1 MIKNSYSGKSL
12 GGFRMKKK
20 VIALADNSYTIRRI
34 VELSFSEI
42 ENIEVHSFENGSG
55 LKEKLLQLEPD
66 VVIVD
71 IKLPEISGYDICR
84 FINETPPLSRS
95 RVFLM
100 KGSFEAVD
108 NEMIK
113 NLKYEDIV
121 TKPFDSN
128 ALVNSVMKILNQ
140 GEKKI
145 TGEFADEEPSSFP
158 EDLIEIES
166 DSPGTEGIS
175 FSDIRLDL
183 GVPAP
188 VGNTAPQ
195 NQVLER
201 DEILPSEEITQ
212 GTQPSKDNLLAPENE
227 EIIQNPFNE
236 EPLSADVKLPPGE
249 LIDSLVPKSKNGP
262 DVQNPPAESVISD
275 ISDEF
280 HERFQK
286 VVNEDTS
293 ETLIKSSLGATR
305 MADSEDLKFPIDQ
318 EDEIFAAEGKK
329 VGDILTKIDADAP
342 VKTMFSEKDEIFDFG
357 FANQKQNKD
366 KGSEVLSEKIFD
378 EELFVQKIRPEV
390 ISPEAE
396 LGKLSQT
403 PQKEIK
409 IEPQIEGGLSL
420 KEKVDL
426 TGKLEDKLTFTIKE
440 LLWEIVPSLAEK
452 IIKEEI
458 DKIKSEANG
467 TGF

>member
-1 MIKNSYSGKSL
+1 
-12 GGFRMKKK
+12 MKKK

-55 LKEKLLQLEPD
+55 LKEKLLKLEPD

-84 FINETPPLSRS
+84 FMNETPILSRS

-100 KGSFEAVD
+100 KGRFEAVD

-128 ALVNSVMKILNQ
+128 ALVKSVMKTFDQ
-140 GEKKI
+140 EEEKM

-158 EDLIEIES
+158 EDIIEIEP
-166 DSPGTEGIS
+166 DSPVGESIN

-183 GVPAP
+183 DDPLPARNA
-188 VGNTAPQ
+188 VHR
-195 NQVLER
+195 NQALEK

-212 GTQPSKDNLLAPENE
+212 GTQPAKDILRAPENE
-227 EIIQNPFNE
+227 ETIQNPFNE
-236 EPLSADVKLPPGE
+236 EPLLEDIKLSTDELSASMAPKSGNGPILQNLPGE
-249 LIDSLVPKSKNGP
+249 
-262 DVQNPPAESVISD
+262 SVTSD
-275 ISDEF
+275 ISDKF
-280 HERFQK
+280 HERFQE

-293 ETLIKSSLGATR
+293 ETLLKSSLEATR
-305 MADSEDLKFPIDQ
+305 MTDKEDLKFPIDR
-318 EDEIFAAEGKK
+318 EDELFAAEEIKLDAK
-329 VGDILTKIDADAP
+329 LTKKDVAAP
-342 VKTMFSEKDEIFDFG
+342 VPTMFSEKDEMFDFV
-357 FANQKQNKD
+357 AVNQKQNKD
-366 KGSEVLSEKIFD
+366 KGPETRLEKIFD
-378 EELFVQKIRPEV
+378 KELFVQKIRPEV

-396 LGKLSQT
+396 LEKLSKT
-403 PQKEIK
+403 PQKEIA
-409 IEPQIEGGLSL
+409 IEPKIDEGLSL
-420 KEKVDL
+420 KEKIDL
-426 TGKLEDKLTFTIKE
+426 TGKLEDKLTLTIKE
-440 LLWEIVPSLAEK
+440 LIWEIVPSLAEK

-458 DKIKSEANG
+458 DKIKSEVNE

>member
-1 MIKNSYSGKSL
+1 
-12 GGFRMKKK
+12 MKKK

-42 ENIEVHSFENGSG
+42 ENIEVHSFENGYG

-66 VVIVD
+66 MVIVD

-84 FINETPPLSRS
+84 FINETPLLSRS

-140 GEKKI
+140 EEQKI
-145 TGEFADEEPSSFP
+145 VGEFADEEPSSFP
-158 EDLIEIES
+158 EDIVEIET
-166 DSPGTEGIS
+166 DSPRTEGIS
-175 FSDIRLDL
+175 FSDIRINLDA
-183 GVPAP
+183 PSP
-188 VGNTAPQ
+188 VGNIAPP
-195 NQVLER
+195 NQVLEK

-212 GTQPSKDNLLAPENE
+212 GTQPSKDTLLAPENE
-227 EIIQNPFNE
+227 ESIQNPFNE
-236 EPLSADVKLPPGE
+236 EPLAEDMKLPLGE
-249 LIDSLVPKSKNGP
+249 LIAPVIPKLKNEP
-262 DVQNPPAESVISD
+262 VIQKPPAESVIRD

-293 ETLIKSSLGATR
+293 ESLIKSSLEATR
-305 MADSEDLKFPIDQ
+305 IADDDDLKFPIDQ
-318 EDEIFAAEGKK
+318 EDENFAAVGKK
-329 VGDILTKIDADAP
+329 VGGTLTKIEADAP

-357 FANQKQNKD
+357 SASQKQNKA
-366 KGSEVLSEKIFD
+366 KGSEVLLEKIFD

-396 LGKLSQT
+396 LEKLSQT
-403 PQKEIK
+403 PQKEMK
-409 IEPQIEGGLSL
+409 IEPQVDHALSL
-420 KEKVDL
+420 QEKMDL
-426 TGKLEDKLTFTIKE
+426 TGKLEDKLTLTIKE
-440 LLWEIVPSLAEK
+440 LIWEIVPSLAEK

-458 DKIKSEANG
+458 DKIKAEVND